1 MSVNVSERVQHELY
15 FEPFRG
21 AVDGGAGAVMV
32 RSRGRQ
38 SIIGLTCP
46 ELNSWLCIVLR
57 SARTTASGMFMHAK
71 TDKRF
76 PRDSRDNSVSKDL

>member
-32 RSRGRQ
+32 RSFGEKHHGVNLFR
-38 SIIGLTCP
+38 
-46 ELNSWLCIVLR
+46 LNICFCVLLR
-57 SARTTASGMFMHAK
+57 SARTTVLGTYMLAK
-71 TDKRF
+71 IDKRF
-76 PRDSRDNSVSKDL
+76 PRDLRSNSGSRDL